1 MGARL
6 RVLRAVRHYTQ
17 ARLSQLSG
25 LSRQYLSELE
35 QGKRLRPRGPT
46 LERLADA
53 LEVTVE
59 ELRGKAALGAATE
72 TTTDDPVGPD
82 GPPPADEPDAC
93 GAAAHGVFALT
104 GTIPEAVATVRA
116 VADVLAEMPAGVVVM
131 QRHYADGS
139 VLLYI
144 ALPPGAV
151 KPPG

>member
-1 MGARL
+1 MGDRL

-17 ARLSQLSG
+17 ARLSQLTG

-35 QGKRLRPRGPT
+35 QGKRPRPRGST
-46 LERLADA
+46 LDRLAAA

-82 GPPPADEPDAC
+82 GPPPADDLE
-93 GAAAHGVFALT
+93 AHGAFALT